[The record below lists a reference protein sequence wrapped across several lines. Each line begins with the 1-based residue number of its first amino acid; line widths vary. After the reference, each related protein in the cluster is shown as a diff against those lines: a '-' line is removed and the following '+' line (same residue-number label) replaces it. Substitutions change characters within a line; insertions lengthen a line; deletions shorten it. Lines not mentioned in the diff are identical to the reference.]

1 MNRTYKS
8 PRRDHLTLTTQGG
21 KIELTEEELT
31 RVTGGARLE
40 YLKIKMQEVLISG
53 VNIGG

>member
-1 MNRTYKS
+1 MNHTYKS